1 MNKNYKLVKILVG
14 SRTAE
19 STTEDGVTTIKTDG
33 RKVDL
38 NMDGDTNDIVMG
50 QSESQVTYTYKVKKN
65 NKKVVLSTVAK
76 QTTSTYTSD
85 SLTYT
90 NNSISSTAETK
101 FLVVYYDKANKKYD
115 VQAFSIYK
123 KV

>member
-101 FLVVYYDKANKKYD
+101 FLVVYYDKANKKYG